1 MREYYGHFFWH
12 CIGYICI
19 TTWLDSHLMVVLH
32 DGKMTLSDGFKI
44 KHVLMPLAKRELPP
58 FAHGLAKDWL
68 HSINLLQINRHTH
81 ILDSRTCCHTSLKYP
96 EMMDFMSSA
105 SSLIR

>member
-1 MREYYGHFFWH
+1 MATFLAL

-44 KHVLMPLAKRELPP
+44 KHVLMPLVQPKGNYHPP
-58 FAHGLAKDWL
+58 FAHEGSLAKDLL
-68 HSINLLQINRHTH
+68 HSINLLQILH
-81 ILDSRTCCHTSLKYP
+81 ISNIAELTTTVILV
-96 EMMDFMSSA
+96 
-105 SSLIR
+105 